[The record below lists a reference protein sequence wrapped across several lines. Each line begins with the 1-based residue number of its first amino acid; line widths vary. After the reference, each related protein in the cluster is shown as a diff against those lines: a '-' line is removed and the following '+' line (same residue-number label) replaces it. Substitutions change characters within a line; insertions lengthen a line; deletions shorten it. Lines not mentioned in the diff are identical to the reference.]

1 MKRKKN
7 NSAGALALQIALA
20 VALASISAVLLASS
34 FKGVPR
40 SADSQLGGQ
49 SSDVVRMIAP
59 VPQDPAPNIFNTG
72 FNSDSA
78 GGTVLNDDNPAVQ
91 DGVQDDVYIPLAQ
104 CGDPNVWCSVTN
116 MSGTLLWSDGASWD
130 RGTVPATGADVIIRP
145 FNGPYSTSNFV
156 ALDDT
161 GSHPNVHSIT
171 IQTTANAGIGGSGS
185 NAQQTF
191 TITGDFTIQSSGLLR
206 DVRWAGAQENWTM
219 RVAGNFTNDGT
230 MGGISTNAKV
240 NCVLEFNGTGAQ
252 TVGSASGITALGGN
266 AGSTAFLVSNTST
279 SGVTFAANV
288 NTVNSGNI
296 NATTTVNANALVK
309 FAVASIQF
317 TGGGSLVLN
326 GLTELKAPTFNGH
339 YAMTGTR
346 TISTAS
352 TITYTNAASL
362 ITPGVNIPSAT
373 LGNLVIAPGAGATLG
388 GAITVSGNLTMDG
401 ATLSAV
407 VNNINLVGNWNNTG
421 GTFNAGSASVILTGA
436 NQTISGS
443 TTFNN
448 LTKTVATARTLTF
461 DATGTQTITG
471 TMLLQ
476 GSSGQLLSLRSSSF
490 GTQWKIDP
498 QSVRTIAFLDVQDSN
513 NINATAINAVGTN
526 SVDSGNNTNWV
537 FVATPTPTPTP
548 TATAT
553 PTPTPTPTPP
563 PDVSVTK
570 PADDAS
576 VSPGSQ
582 IGFTATLTNSSVTTA
597 TGLSVTDDLPAGTG
611 VDWSLDAGNSDP
623 GWSVSGS
630 PPNQSLVYSPT
641 TLDGNTS
648 TTAHVVSDTTGQS
661 CGTYDNTISFTTDN
675 DGSGSASD
683 SETVLCATVAISK
696 AADAVSVNAGS
707 PIGFTVTLTNSTAG
721 TATGLS
727 VTDPLPAGAGVEWTI
742 DAGNTDPGW
751 SVSGSPPNQSL
762 VYSPTTLA
770 GNTTTQAHVV
780 SNTTPNSCGT
790 YDNTASFTTDN
801 DGSGQASDS
810 ETVICPS
817 PTPTPTS
824 TPTPTATATFT
835 PTPTPEESPTPTP
848 TATFTPTPTATATAT
863 ATFTPTPTPTATLTP
878 TPTPEENP
886 TPTPPSTPTPT
897 ATATATAT

>member
-20 VALASISAVLLASS
+20 VALTSISAVLLASS

-252 TVGSASGITALGGN
+252 TVGGASGITALGGN
-266 AGSTAFLVSNTST
+266 AGTTAFLVSNTST

-296 NATTTVNANALVK
+296 NATTTVSANALVK

-553 PTPTPTPTPP
+553 PTPTPTATATPTPTSTPTPTETPTPTATPTATATATPTETPTPTPTETPTPTATQTPTPTPTFTATPTPTATFTPTPTATATFTPTPTATFTPTPTATFTPTPTATFTPTPTPTPTATATATFTPTPTPTSTPTPTPTPTPP

-570 PADDAS
+570 TADDAS
-576 VSPGSQ
+576 VSAGSQ

-683 SETVLCATVAISK
+683 SETVLCATVTIGK
-696 AADAVSVNAGS
+696 TADAVSVNAGS

-727 VTDPLPAGAGVEWTI
+727 VTDPLPAGAGVDWI
-742 DAGNTDPGW
+742 PAG
-751 SVSGSPPNQSL
+751 Q
-762 VYSPTTLA
+762 
-770 GNTTTQAHVV
+770 
-780 SNTTPNSCGT
+780 
-790 YDNTASFTTDN
+790 
-801 DGSGQASDS
+801 
-810 ETVICPS
+810 
-817 PTPTPTS
+817 
-824 TPTPTATATFT
+824 
-835 PTPTPEESPTPTP
+835 
-848 TATFTPTPTATATAT
+848 
-863 ATFTPTPTPTATLTP
+863 
-878 TPTPEENP
+878 
-886 TPTPPSTPTPT
+886 
-897 ATATATAT
+897 

>member
-20 VALASISAVLLASS
+20 VALTSISAVLLASS
-34 FKGVPR
+34 FKGLPR

-49 SSDVVRMIAP
+49 SSEVVRMIAP

-252 TVGSASGITALGGN
+252 TVGGASGITALGGN
-266 AGSTAFLVSNTST
+266 AGTTAFLVSNTST

-296 NATTTVNANALVK
+296 NASTTVNANALVK

-326 GLTELKAPTFNGH
+326 GLTELKATTFNGH
-339 YAMTGTR
+339 YPMTGTR

-373 LGNLVIAPGAGATLG
+373 LGNLVIGPGAGATLG

-448 LTKTVATARTLTF
+448 LTKTVATARTLTL

-513 NINATAINAVGTN
+513 NINATATNAVGTN

-553 PTPTPTPTPP
+553 ATPTPTPTATATATATPTSTTPSTTSPTPTPTPTPP

-570 PADDAS
+570 TADDAS
-576 VSPGSQ
+576 VSAGSQ

-707 PIGFTVTLTNSTAG
+707 PIGFTVTLSKSTAG

-727 VTDPLPAGAGVEWTI
+727 VIDSLPAGADVSWSI
-742 DAGNTDPGW
+742 DEIGRASCRERVYRVGGAGPGRKKI
-751 SVSGSPPNQSL
+751 V
-762 VYSPTTLA
+762 
-770 GNTTTQAHVV
+770 
-780 SNTTPNSCGT
+780 
-790 YDNTASFTTDN
+790 
-801 DGSGQASDS
+801 
-810 ETVICPS
+810 
-817 PTPTPTS
+817 
-824 TPTPTATATFT
+824 
-835 PTPTPEESPTPTP
+835 
-848 TATFTPTPTATATAT
+848 
-863 ATFTPTPTPTATLTP
+863 
-878 TPTPEENP
+878 
-886 TPTPPSTPTPT
+886 
-897 ATATATAT
+897 

>member
-7 NSAGALALQIALA
+7 KSAGALALQIALA
-20 VALASISAVLLASS
+20 VALTSISAVLLDSS

-191 TITGDFTIQSSGLLR
+191 TITGDFTSQSSGLLR

-252 TVGSASGITALGGN
+252 TVGGASGITALGGN
-266 AGSTAFLVSNTST
+266 AGTTAFLVSNTST

-296 NATTTVNANALVK
+296 NATTTVSANALVK

-498 QSVRTIAFLDVQDSN
+498 QSVRTNAFLDVQDSN

-553 PTPTPTPTPP
+553 PTPTPTATATPTPTSTPTPTPTPTPTTTPTATATPTPTETPTPTPTTTPTPTPP

-570 PADDAS
+570 TADDAS
-576 VSPGSQ
+576 VSAGSQ

-648 TTAHVVSDTTGQS
+648 TKAHVVSDTTGQS

-721 TATGLS
+721 TATGLT
-727 VTDPLPAGAGVEWTI
+727 VTDPLPAGAGVDWAI
-742 DAGNTDPGW
+742 DAGTARPG
-751 SVSGSPPNQSL
+751 
-762 VYSPTTLA
+762 
-770 GNTTTQAHVV
+770 
-780 SNTTPNSCGT
+780 
-790 YDNTASFTTDN
+790 
-801 DGSGQASDS
+801 
-810 ETVICPS
+810 
-817 PTPTPTS
+817 
-824 TPTPTATATFT
+824 
-835 PTPTPEESPTPTP
+835 
-848 TATFTPTPTATATAT
+848 
-863 ATFTPTPTPTATLTP
+863 
-878 TPTPEENP
+878 
-886 TPTPPSTPTPT
+886 
-897 ATATATAT
+897 

>member
-1 MKRKKN
+1 
-7 NSAGALALQIALA
+7 
-20 VALASISAVLLASS
+20 
-34 FKGVPR
+34 
-40 SADSQLGGQ
+40 
-49 SSDVVRMIAP
+49 
-59 VPQDPAPNIFNTG
+59 
-72 FNSDSA
+72 
-78 GGTVLNDDNPAVQ
+78 
-91 DGVQDDVYIPLAQ
+91 
-104 CGDPNVWCSVTN
+104 
-116 MSGTLLWSDGASWD
+116 
-130 RGTVPATGADVIIRP
+130 
-145 FNGPYSTSNFV
+145 
-156 ALDDT
+156 
-161 GSHPNVHSIT
+161 
-171 IQTTANAGIGGSGS
+171 
-185 NAQQTF
+185 
-191 TITGDFTIQSSGLLR
+191 
-206 DVRWAGAQENWTM
+206 M

-230 MGGISTNAKV
+230 MGGISTDAKV
-240 NCVLEFNGTGAQ
+240 NCVRESNGTGAQ
-252 TVGSASGITALGGN
+252 TVGGASGITALGGN
-266 AGSTAFLVSNTST
+266 AGTTAFLVSNTST

-296 NATTTVNANALVK
+296 NATTTVSANALVK

-537 FVATPTPTPTP
+537 FVATPTPTP
-548 TATAT
+548 
-553 PTPTPTPTPP
+553 P

-570 PADDAS
+570 TADAAS
-576 VSPGSQ
+576 VSAGSQ
-582 IGFTATLTNSSVTTA
+582 IGFTVTLTNSSVTTA

-683 SETVLCATVAISK
+683 SETVLCATGAISN

-751 SVSGSPPNQSL
+751 SVSGAPPNQSL

-780 SNTTPNSCGT
+780 SNTTTNSCGT
-790 YDNTASFTTDN
+790 YDNTAGFTTDN
-801 DGSGQASDS
+801 DGSGQD
-810 ETVICPS
+810 
-817 PTPTPTS
+817 
-824 TPTPTATATFT
+824 
-835 PTPTPEESPTPTP
+835 
-848 TATFTPTPTATATAT
+848 
-863 ATFTPTPTPTATLTP
+863 
-878 TPTPEENP
+878 
-886 TPTPPSTPTPT
+886 
-897 ATATATAT
+897 